1 MREDNLTPEEQKI
14 EEHADELVSVSGEE
28 RAEVDSIIEHARK
41 NRPVNLP
48 TSESD
53 LE

>member
-1 MREDNLTPEEQKI
+1 MSKYDLTPEEQEI
-14 EEHADELVSVSGEE
+14 EDHADEFVSVSGEE

-48 TSESD
+48 SSESD